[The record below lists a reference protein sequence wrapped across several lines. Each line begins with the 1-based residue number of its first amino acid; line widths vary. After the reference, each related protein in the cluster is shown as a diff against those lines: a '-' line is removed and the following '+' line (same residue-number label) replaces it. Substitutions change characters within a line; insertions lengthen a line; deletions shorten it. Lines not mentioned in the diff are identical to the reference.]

1 MTTVEKNKSTA
12 TELYQQAIAELDN
25 GNLPQASKIL
35 WEATV
40 QAFESA
46 AVTRGW
52 QHDSE
57 SYCFINVRKLIDE
70 TSDQDIERF
79 FGAAV
84 CLRDNFYEYWMRESE
99 VRAKA
104 DAVRQLIEHLSI
116 IE

>member
-25 GNLPQASKIL
+25 DNLPQASKIL

-46 AVTRGW
+46 AETRGW

-70 TSDQDIERF
+70 TGDQDIGRF
-79 FGAAV
+79 FGAAIN
-84 CLRDNFYEYWMRESE
+84 LRDNFYYEWMQQNQ
-99 VRAKA
+99 VRKLA
-104 DAVRQLIEHLSI
+104 DDVHKLIEHLSI

>member
-25 GNLPQASKIL
+25 DNLPQASKIL

-46 AVTRGW
+46 AKTRCW

-70 TSDQDIERF
+70 TGDQDIGRF
-79 FGAAV
+79 FGSAIN
-84 CLRDNFYEYWMRESE
+84 LRDNFYYEWMQQNQ
-99 VRAKA
+99 VRKLA
-104 DAVRQLIEHLSI
+104 DDVHKLIERLKNTP
-116 IE
+116 

>member
-12 TELYQQAIAELDN
+12 TELYEQAIAELDN
-25 GNLPQASKIL
+25 GNLRQASKIL

-46 AVTRGW
+46 AEIRGW
-52 QHDSE
+52 QHESA

-70 TSDQDIERF
+70 TGDQDIGRF
-79 FGAAV
+79 FGSAIN
-84 CLRDNFYEYWMRESE
+84 LRDNFYYDWMQQDQVHKLS
-99 VRAKA
+99 A
-104 DAVRQLIEHLSI
+104 DVHKLIERLSM

>member
-12 TELYQQAIAELDN
+12 TELYEQAIAELND
-25 GNLPQASKIL
+25 GNLRQASKIL

-40 QAFESA
+40 QAFESVA
-46 AVTRGW
+46 EIRGW
-52 QHDSE
+52 QHESA

-70 TSDQDIERF
+70 TGDQDIGRF

-99 VRAKA
+99 VRVKA
-104 DAVRQLIEHLSI
+104 DAVKQLIERLSM